1 MLSGTN
7 IYSNQWSKYSNGV
20 STITGSSVVNSGA
33 SNYFAMMFSGC
44 SNFKLLDL
52 TISVPATF
60 SPSANYGQNMYGLII
75 LSSSYLISRTVIST
89 QNAGNG
95 AQGGTFIFI
104 FFKKIIPFYSIN
116 SIRSSRSRWS
126 KWATWF
132 LYWLLLL
139 WRRWR

>member
-33 SNYFAMMFSGC
+33 SNYFAMMFSSC

-104 FFKKIIPFYSIN
+104 FF
-116 SIRSSRSRWS
+116 
-126 KWATWF
+126 
-132 LYWLLLL
+132 
-139 WRRWR
+139 